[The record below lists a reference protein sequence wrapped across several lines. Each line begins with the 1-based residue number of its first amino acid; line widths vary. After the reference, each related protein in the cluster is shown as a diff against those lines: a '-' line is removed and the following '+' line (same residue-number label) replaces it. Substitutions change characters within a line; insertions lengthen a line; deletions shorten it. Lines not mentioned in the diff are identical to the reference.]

1 MKKYMS
7 RKVHAYFT
15 YIFIGLV
22 VLDIL
27 VSSFG
32 YTDFRVIS
40 KPLILLSLLVYFIF
54 SGKHLKKTTYIL
66 TILALF
72 CSLLGDVFL
81 LFETQ
86 GSLFFPLG
94 LTAFLIAHL
103 LYTFI
108 FIKKRNKIP
117 SSNFWW
123 IALFL
128 FSYGALLF
136 YNLKDSLGALKIPV
150 ILYILG
156 ILAMALSAYRR
167 KGNVAQVSFNYVFAG
182 ALFFV
187 LSDSVLALDK
197 FTIAIP
203 QSHIIIM
210 GTYAIAQYLITKGI
224 LRQVDF

>member
-1 MKKYMS
+1 MS
-7 RKVHAYFT
+7 RKAQAYFT

-27 VSSFG
+27 VSSLG
-32 YTDFRVIS
+32 YNDFRVIS

-54 SGKHLKKTTYIL
+54 SGKHLEKTTYIR

-86 GSLFFPLG
+86 GSLFFTLG
-94 LTAFLIAHL
+94 LTSFLIAHL
-103 LYTFI
+103 LYTII

-117 SSNFWW
+117 PSYFWW
-123 IALFL
+123 ITLFL
-128 FSYGALLF
+128 FTYGALLF
-136 YNLKDSLGALKIPV
+136 YGLKDGLGALKTPV
-150 ILYILG
+150 ILYILA
-156 ILAMALSAYRR
+156 ILAMVLSAFGR
-167 KGNVAQVSFNYVFAG
+167 KGNVPQASFNYVFAG

-187 LSDSVLALDK
+187 VSDSVLAVHK
-197 FTIAIP
+197 FTMAIP

-224 LRQVDF
+224 LRQVEIEN

>member
-1 MKKYMS
+1 MS
-7 RKVHAYFT
+7 RKVQAYFT
-15 YIFIGLV
+15 YIFIGFV

-32 YTDFRVIS
+32 YDDFRIIS

-54 SGKHLKKTTYIL
+54 SGKHLEKTTYAL

-86 GSLFFPLG
+86 GSLFFTLG
-94 LTAFLIAHL
+94 LAAFLIAHL
-103 LYTFI
+103 FYTFI
-108 FIKKRNKIP
+108 FIKKRNKP
-117 SSNFWW
+117 SPENFWW
-123 IALFL
+123 VALLL
-128 FSYGALLF
+128 FSYGAFLF
-136 YNLKDSLGALKIPV
+136 YGLKDSLGALKTPV

-156 ILAMALSAYRR
+156 ILAMVLSAYGR
-167 KGNVAQVSFNYVFAG
+167 KGNVAQASFNYVFAG

-187 LSDSVLALDK
+187 LSDSVLALHK
-197 FTIAIP
+197 FTITIP

-224 LRQVDF
+224 LRQVDR